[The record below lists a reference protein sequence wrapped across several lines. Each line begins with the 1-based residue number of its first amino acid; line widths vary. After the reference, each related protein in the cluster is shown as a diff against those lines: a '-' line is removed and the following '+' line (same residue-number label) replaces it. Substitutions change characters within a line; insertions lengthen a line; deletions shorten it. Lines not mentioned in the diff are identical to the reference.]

1 MSAAPVGILV
11 CALGGE
17 GGGVLSEWVYDTA
30 ARCGHC
36 AQTTAIPGVAQR
48 SGATTYYIEVDPLP
62 GAQRQ
67 QPPVFGLYPVPG
79 ALDLLLSSELLE
91 TVRQI
96 GQGYANPERTW
107 VISSSARTLT
117 TAEKMAPADGR
128 VDAARLAEIVRR
140 YARTAHLLD
149 MNVLAQRA
157 RAPISAVLF
166 GALAASGVLP
176 FPRAAYEQTIRAS
189 GKSVDANLR
198 AFALAYE
205 AVAAGTAAR
214 TQTPRADTAPLAPEL
229 RTEFPP
235 ALHDVLALA
244 LPRLAEY
251 QDGNYVQL
259 YLSRVRRVL
268 QAERAAD
275 PDGRHDWAAT
285 REAARL
291 LALWMTFDD
300 IARVAQRKLAAA
312 RRARVRREAGAGAD
326 DVVKI
331 YDYFKP
337 GVPEFAAALPP
348 ALARRL
354 LEWERRRRERGK
366 PPLTVPIRLPTH
378 TIAGTLAL
386 RLLAASRRLRRY
398 GSRWQE
404 EQAAIGRWLAAVD
417 SGLRSDWRL
426 GYEIAQCARLVKGYG
441 ETHERGRQRFET
453 ILSQIVAGGAFP
465 DAAARAEAVARAR
478 TAALADAEG
487 RALSAEAARLGVT
500 VPERPLRFVP
510 RRPAP
515 QRSAARRPP
524 N

>member
-30 ARCGHC
+30 VRCGHF

-62 GAQRQ
+62 SAQRQ

-96 GQGYANPERTW
+96 GQGYANPDRTC

-128 VDAARLAEIVRR
+128 VDAARLAAIVRR

-149 MNVLAQRA
+149 MSVLARQA

-214 TQTPRADTAPLAPEL
+214 TQTPRAVTPPLAPEL
-229 RTEFPP
+229 RSEFPP

-244 LPRLAEY
+244 LPRMAEY
-251 QDGNYVQL
+251 QDGDYVRL
-259 YLSRVRRVL
+259 YLARVRRVL
-268 QAERAAD
+268 QAEQAAD
-275 PDGRHDWAAT
+275 ASGRHDLAAT
-285 REAARL
+285 RETARL
-291 LALWMTFDD
+291 LVLWMTFDD

-312 RRARVRREAGAGAD
+312 RRERLRREAGAGAG

-348 ALARRL
+348 ALAHRL
-354 LEWERRRRERGK
+354 LDWERRRRERGK
-366 PPLTVPIRLPTH
+366 PPLALPLRLPTH
-378 TIAGTLAL
+378 TIAGTVVL

-398 GSRWQE
+398 GSRWQD
-404 EQAAIGRWLAAVD
+404 EQAAIERWLAAVER
-417 SGLRSDWRL
+417 GLHSDWRL
-426 GYEIAQCARLVKGYG
+426 GYETAQCARLVKGYG
-441 ETHERGRQRFET
+441 ETHERGRRRFDA
-453 ILSQIVAGGAFP
+453 ILTQIVEGGDFA
-465 DAAARAEAVARAR
+465 DAAARADAVARAR
-478 TAALADAEG
+478 AAALADTDG
-487 RALSAEAARLGVT
+487 RALRAEAAQLGAAVA
-500 VPERPLRFVP
+500 EQPLRFAPP
-510 RRPAP
+510 RRAKPPAP
-515 QRSAARRPP
+515 AA
-524 N
+524 